1 MLGYLYRAFAEP
13 DPPRYSSPGVDG
25 RVGSGGD
32 KTKHATVGAGMKHD
46 FMRFGLPVAPSLG
59 LFAGRISIP
68 PALLRSALIVAK
80 FFGLFQ
86 VARYITRDGLRIICY
101 HGVAV
106 AEEYEYRSRLFIRK
120 ELFRRRIEY
129 LRCKCYPILPLG
141 EAVEALTQGPLPP
154 CATVITMDDGW
165 EGVYSVALPII
176 KELEIP
182 VTLYVPTF
190 YVEHRMP
197 VFTVTLSYLFWRTKA
212 RQVELPRGLGIFA
225 LDSKAE
231 QAEAVAQ
238 ELGGALPAADRLKF
252 LKEMAEALDV
262 SFEEIETQHLFRALD
277 EQQLRQLADAGV
289 DIQLH
294 SHSHQWSVD
303 DSRTTVEAEIADNRR
318 FLENVVSRPLEH
330 FCYPS
335 GIYGPHQGEWL
346 AALGVKSA
354 TTIEPG
360 LNYPDTPRF
369 ALRRLVDGHPVS
381 DIEFEAEITGFMEIV
396 RALRERRL
404 FRMLRRRLCSYRAAY
419 G

>member
-1 MLGYLYRAFAEP
+1 
-13 DPPRYSSPGVDG
+13 
-25 RVGSGGD
+25 
-32 KTKHATVGAGMKHD
+32 MKND
-46 FMRFGLPVAPSLG
+46 FMRLAPLLG
-59 LFAGRISIP
+59 LFAGQVSNP
-68 PALLRSALIVAK
+68 PTILRSALIVAK
-80 FFGLFQ
+80 LFGLFQ
-86 VARYITRDGLRIICY
+86 IARYMTHDGLRIICY
-101 HGVAV
+101 HGIAV
-106 AEEYEYRSRLFIRK
+106 AEEYKYRSRLFIRK

-129 LRCKCYPILPLG
+129 LRRKRYPILPLG
-141 EAVEALTQGPLPP
+141 EAVEALALDRLPP
-154 CATVITMDDGW
+154 CATVVTMDDGW

-176 KELEIP
+176 KELATP
-182 VTLYVPTF
+182 VTLYVPT
-190 YVEHRMP
+190 YYIEHPMP
-197 VFTVTLSYLFWRTKA
+197 VFSVTLAYLFWRTKA
-212 RQVELPRGLGIFA
+212 RRVELPGGLGTYA
-225 LDSKAE
+225 LDSQAE
-231 QAEAVAQ
+231 QAEALAQ
-238 ELGGALPAADRLKF
+238 EFGASLPAADRLKF

-396 RALRERRL
+396 RALRERRF

-419 G
+419 GSA